1 MPEERYKEETK
12 ETKEA
17 KETNKSCR
25 KEGRYRRERSV
36 KEKMKK
42 SIARLWELRFR
53 GSAAWRCARI
63 PQMKQKPEAAQ
74 TPAMLHLLQI
84 WIVCRLLIHQKS
96 RLQAH
101 RIQMPR
107 TRKHRIRKHPPD
119 RQNSHL
125 APTSETERG
134 ITLTEADGVLTF
146 SFAQAGITGT
156 AAIEKDAAV
165 YSGDDDHQIRFLQ
178 DGTILTVTVTGAQG
192 EESDSPLA
200 GTYVKEAE
208 LKKQNRHFDGR
219 SRKKSGLFQRK

>member
-42 SIARLWELRFR
+42 SIAAVM
-53 GSAAWRCARI
+53 GIAVSAALLLGGCASNTTDETKTGSSADTSDVTSASDLDSLQTSD
-63 PQMKQKPEAAQ
+63 PSKEQTAGAQDSEASAG
-74 TPAMLHLLQI
+74 
-84 WIVCRLLIHQKS
+84 
-96 RLQAH
+96 QAEF
-101 RIQMPR
+101 
-107 TRKHRIRKHPPD
+107 
-119 RQNSHL
+119 
-125 APTSETERG
+125 APGTYIGDGES

-200 GTYVKEAE
+200 GTYVKEA
-208 LKKQNRHFDGR
+208 D
-219 SRKKSGLFQRK
+219 

>member
-42 SIARLWELRFR
+42 SIAAVM
-53 GSAAWRCARI
+53 GIAVSAALLLGGCASNTTDET
-63 PQMKQKPEAAQ
+63 KTGSSA

-125 APTSETERG
+125 APTSETER
-134 ITLTEADGVLTF
+134 A
-146 SFAQAGITGT
+146 SHSRRRM
-156 AAIEKDAAV
+156 V
-165 YSGDDDHQIRFLQ
+165 YSHFLLHRRELPGQ
-178 DGTILTVTVTGAQG
+178 
-192 EESDSPLA
+192 PR
-200 GTYVKEAE
+200 
-208 LKKQNRHFDGR
+208 LKKTQRYIPGMMTIR
-219 SRKKSGLFQRK
+219 SGFCRMVRSLPSR

>member
-42 SIARLWELRFR
+42 SIAAVM
-53 GSAAWRCARI
+53 GIAVSAALLLGGCASNTTDETKTGSSADTSDVTSASDLDSLQTSD
-63 PQMKQKPEAAQ
+63 PPKEQTAGAQDSDAQDTEAQDSEASAGQ
-74 TPAMLHLLQI
+74 AEFTPGTYI
-84 WIVCRLLIHQKS
+84 GDGES
-96 RLQAH
+96 
-101 RIQMPR
+101 
-107 TRKHRIRKHPPD
+107 
-119 RQNSHL
+119 
-125 APTSETERG
+125 

-200 GTYVKEAE
+200 GTYVKEA
-208 LKKQNRHFDGR
+208 D
-219 SRKKSGLFQRK
+219 